1 MQRILFR
8 DLGKI
13 LFSLLHIFDIMVQF
27 NKSNI
32 HMYQREFDQR
42 LKQFLPKAVLFYGDN
57 HYLIDY
63 YLSIYIQKLDAKES
77 MLTLYYDEWSF
88 EQAKGYLSQT
98 SLFGGINLLI
108 VKHDKKIP
116 KKELEQLIALANK
129 SEENYFIY
137 GYTGTPADAKTL
149 QSSYSEKKGG
159 VWVRFFEPNIRDGI
173 PLLQQKSQQIGLDI
187 DHYALQH
194 LMLILNNNLA
204 LCANELD
211 KLAILD
217 TKVTSKDID
226 RLVYSTAPLATEQ
239 LLIDLFNKK
248 PVTDTITKLLEL
260 GEDEASLLRSA
271 QYFLNQ
277 IFLFHAYIKLHG
289 HVDSAAIL
297 GYKLPKQIE
306 QQKAQLALRIKSASL
321 LKIFEH
327 LLESE
332 IEMKQAAATQREVL
346 LYSILIK
353 IQQYL

>member
-1 MQRILFR
+1 
-8 DLGKI
+8 
-13 LFSLLHIFDIMVQF
+13 
-27 NKSNI
+27 
-32 HMYQREFDQR
+32 MYQREFDQK
-42 LKQFLPKAVLFYGDN
+42 LKQAFPKAVLFYGEND
-57 HYLIDY
+57 YLIDH
-63 YLSIYIQKLDAKES
+63 YIDLYIKKTDAKES
-77 MLTLYYDEWSF
+77 MLTLYHDEWDF
-88 EQAKGYLSQT
+88 EQAKNFLSQT
-98 SLFGGINLLI
+98 SLFGGTNLVV

-116 KKELEQLIALANK
+116 KKELDTLIELANK
-129 SEENYFIY
+129 SEDNYFLY
-137 GYTGTPADAKTL
+137 AYTGAPKDAKSM
-149 QSSYSEKKGG
+149 QSAFSEKKGG

-173 PLLQQKSQQIGLDI
+173 AMLQQKAQQIQLDI

-211 KLAILD
+211 KLAILGI
-217 TKVTSKDID
+217 KVTSKDID

-248 PVTDTITKLLEL
+248 PITATITKLLEL
-260 GEDEASLLRSA
+260 GEDEASLLRST
-271 QYFLNQ
+271 QYFVNQ

-306 QQKAQLALRIKSASL
+306 EQKAQLALRVKSAAL

-332 IEMKQAAATQREVL
+332 ILIKKAPATQKEVL
-346 LYSILIK
+346 VYSMLIK
-353 IQQYL
+353 LQGYL